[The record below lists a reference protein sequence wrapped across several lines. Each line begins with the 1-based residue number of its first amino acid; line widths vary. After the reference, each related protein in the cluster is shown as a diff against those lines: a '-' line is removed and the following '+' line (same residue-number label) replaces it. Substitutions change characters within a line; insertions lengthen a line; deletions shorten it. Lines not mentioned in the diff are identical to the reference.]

1 MIVWFFTRWSLNLGV
16 GPNIMAQNSPPV
28 KKIMLMYVVKQGN
41 TRNQYRLERLFIII

>member
-1 MIVWFFTRWSLNLGV
+1 MIVWFFTRWSFNLGV